1 MVKCSFMNEV
11 ADSPCCHLEPK
22 TVNIMDEEKKLKME
36 ELILNKLS
44 FKKKTNISLGPF
56 VLYQRLFR
64 RTNFHRYQCLKLET
78 QIFIL

>member
-1 MVKCSFMNEV
+1 MNEA

-44 FKKKTNISLGPF
+44 FKKKINISLG
-56 VLYQRLFR
+56 LLCY
-64 RTNFHRYQCLKLET
+64 TKDCLDVP
-78 QIFIL
+78 ISIGINV